1 MNYYI
6 IFIFIIKILFLYFAI
21 TTEYYTLKIKKDPKN
36 KEYLQKQKT
45 NLYWKDR
52 FEFIFIILMSFLL
65 LNTFNPRSTKP
76 IFLDFETKLL
86 LCIYAI
92 VILITAN
99 WQTFI
104 GESPELKYLQSIN

>member
-6 IFIFIIKILFLYFAI
+6 IFIFIIKLLFLYFAI
-21 TTEYYTLKIKKDPKN
+21 QTKHYSLKLKKDPKN
-36 KEYLQKQKT
+36 KEYLQKEQI
-45 NLYWKDR
+45 NSYWKNR
-52 FEFIFIILMSFLL
+52 TEFIFILLMSFLIL
-65 LNTFNPRSTKP
+65 QLFNPRSTKP
-76 IFLDFETKLL
+76 LLLDYETKLL

-92 VILITAN
+92 IILITAD